1 MKQGRVAGM
10 NRAPS
15 TQEMLLIS
23 NLVAEKPFS
32 ELSDLEVSC
41 LATA

>member
-23 NLVAEKPFS
+23 NPVAEKPFS